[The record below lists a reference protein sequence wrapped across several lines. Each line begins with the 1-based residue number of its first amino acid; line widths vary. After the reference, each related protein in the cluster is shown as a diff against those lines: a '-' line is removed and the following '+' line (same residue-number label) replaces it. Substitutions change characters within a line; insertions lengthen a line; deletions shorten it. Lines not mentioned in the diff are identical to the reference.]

1 LKAGSLS
8 NSSPCSFEAPF
19 VHRGHPPPL
28 NTGDNES
35 LREKLK
41 SEWTV
46 LEGENKKYVYGEV
59 SLLALSDVLHRFC
72 PHGGV
77 FYDLGSGSGRAVFSA
92 AINHPTFTK
101 LVGVELLEGLHTIAD
116 RALGAYN
123 EVRLV
128 CLPSLVVS
136 SRRRCSGRIE
146 PLRAVDSLAYWLN
159 SSCPTWRDPSV
170 CFRWR
175 ASGIVMTY

>member
-1 LKAGSLS
+1 MLS
-8 NSSPCSFEAPF
+8 
-19 VHRGHPPPL
+19 
-28 NTGDNES
+28 
-35 LREKLK
+35 EKLK
-41 SEWTV
+41 SEWAV

-72 PHGGV
+72 PQGGV

-123 EVRLV
+123 AVRVVVIVLPPLV
-128 CLPSLVVS
+128 GVQGG
-136 SRRRCSGRIE
+136 CSGSRMPAARWSRCVQWGEWHTRLAELLHEVIH
-146 PLRAVDSLAYWLN
+146 PSPFRAANIRVHQDKRGATRKRL
-159 SSCPTWRDPSV
+159 
-170 CFRWR
+170 
-175 ASGIVMTY
+175 